1 MNKIDLKCLIK
12 NEKSEEI
19 NNISTH
25 LPVNHKTFV
34 ELLKTFWLEEDAE
47 YTFYSDNWHTY
58 DRWETWEYQVFDFS
72 FSENW
77 FSFKENW
84 YLCFESCPQ
93 EFDFEDTIIS
103 FIKTFEENDVDF
115 NSKRIEFKDWEFF
128 IYEVNKE
135 TLKEFQKISELAYW
149 KDKSMTR
156 IVFNPKTKV
165 FEKYQ
170 SVFWTDLTEE
180 FNSSLNQI
188 ISIIENSKL
197 KDELV
202 RRIKKCFPD
211 ILEYIDLK
219 NGDITLEEKVH
230 KYLEWDKIKW
240 VRSFI
245 LEDFVYYEEKI
256 KEDRRTFTV
265 EEILEGW
272 FDNSQYKIHLYDFCQ
287 KDIPNLLLAIDKWY
301 FISDENALSFEATW
315 IGWNWH
321 WKDWKWVLWDKKFEL
336 LNDEYKIKNKLN
348 KEKNTIELFN
358 SFRKN
363 KNEDFGNYVQIWLR
377 HHIVNPI
384 ISEENFQKIVKT
396 LNNYELSQVYLSI
409 KDEERA
415 KFVFNLIDDSYK
427 KFKNLK

>member
-1 MNKIDLKCLIK
+1 MNKIDLKDLIK
-12 NEKSEEI
+12 NENHREI
-19 NNISTH
+19 DNISTH

-34 ELLKTFWLEEDAE
+34 ELLKTFWLEEDDE

-103 FIKTFEENDVDF
+103 FIETFEENDADF
-115 NSKRIEFKDWEFF
+115 NSKRIEFKDWKFF
-128 IYEVNKE
+128 IYEINKE
-135 TLKEFQKISELAYW
+135 VLKEFQKISELAYW
-149 KDKSMTR
+149 RDKSMTR

-165 FEKYQ
+165 FEKYKNF
-170 SVFWTDLTEE
+170 FWKDLTEE
-180 FNSSLNQI
+180 FNNSLNQI
-188 ISIIENSKL
+188 ILIIENSKL
-197 KDELV
+197 KNELV

-219 NGDITLEEKVH
+219 NGNITLEEKVH

-240 VRSFI
+240 IRSFI
-245 LEDFVYYEEKI
+245 LGDFVYYEEKI
-256 KEDRRTFTV
+256 EEDRRPFTV

-272 FDNSQYKIHLYDFCQ
+272 FDNSQYRIRLYNFCQ

-336 LNDEYKIKNKLN
+336 LNDEYKIKNNLN

-415 KFVFNLIDDSYK
+415 KFVFDLIDEGYK